1 MRTVLKGRS
10 IREVE
15 NHCLDLSFSTVWFAV
30 RTDCRVFIFFCDSFL
45 PRTELLCLSPTV

>member
-15 NHCLDLSFSTVWFAV
+15 NHYLELSFSTVWFAV
-30 RTDCRVFIFFCDSFL
+30 RTDCRVFIFFVIVFFL
-45 PRTELLCLSPTV
+45 GQSYFV